1 MKRKH
6 SEQYAKIALAIKEAR
21 LEKGYSQEELA
32 RRLCLS
38 KSYIS
43 KIEAP
48 NCEKSFSLEV
58 LFDMAEVLEVPV
70 VRFFNYLE

>member
-1 MKRKH
+1 MENKHNNKYLIVGRNICNQRK
-6 SEQYAKIALAIKEAR
+6 
-21 LEKGYSQEELA
+21 EKGLTQQQLA
-32 RRLCLS
+32 DIVGVS

-58 LFDMAEVLEVPV
+58 LFDISEALNIPISLLFKDV
-70 VRFFNYLE
+70 